1 MLFDEPLHGL
11 TSRQEQ
17 PNASF
22 EGEWSEG
29 WDLFQEGH
37 AQRDGF
43 FDISNGVDETEGV
56 GVCEIDEMLVEDFIG
71 AITHQQVSKGS
82 GSVLFLF
89 HNAPRLFGDGLE
101 VFFRELI

>member
-82 GSVLFLF
+82 ARSCSFFITLQGCLVMALRSFSVS
-89 HNAPRLFGDGLE
+89 
-101 VFFRELI
+101 